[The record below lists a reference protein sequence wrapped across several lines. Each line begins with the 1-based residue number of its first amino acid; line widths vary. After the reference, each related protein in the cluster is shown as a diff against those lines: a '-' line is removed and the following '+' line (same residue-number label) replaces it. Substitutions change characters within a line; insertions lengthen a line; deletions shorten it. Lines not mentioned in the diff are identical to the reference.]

1 MTLEHTFTVV
11 VLGATITGFVFGF
24 CVQSSRFCLLG
35 AISDL
40 LIYKSVVRAKMWL
53 IALLSAIATTQ
64 ILILNNYIYSESSVF
79 LNHQVIWF
87 SNIFGGLCFG
97 IGMALASG
105 CASRALIRLG
115 EGNLKALVVLLVI
128 AVSALVTLKGLFASP
143 RINFFEKI
151 NFSISQ
157 QKGDL
162 VTFVSSILSN
172 EDTIREIVI
181 FTVFFFLVLILF
193 FNIFDEKNF
202 KTRSKKNYFLSLVL
216 GILIT
221 CGWMLTGNIG
231 FIAEHP
237 DTLEISHIATNSN
250 SIESFS
256 FVGPIAYLAELL
268 MFWSDN
274 SKKFTFGIT
283 IVLGT
288 FFGSLFSAIRQKTFR
303 LEGFTSASDFYYHII
318 GGVLMG
324 VGGVIAVG
332 CSIGHGL
339 SGMSFL
345 SISSIITS
353 ASILVG
359 AYFGL
364 LYIQNQT

>member
-1 MTLEHTFTVV
+1 
-11 VLGATITGFVFGF
+11 
-24 CVQSSRFCLLG
+24 
-35 AISDL
+35 
-40 LIYKSVVRAKMWL
+40 
-53 IALLSAIATTQ
+53 
-64 ILILNNYIYSESSVF
+64 
-79 LNHQVIWF
+79 
-87 SNIFGGLCFG
+87 
-97 IGMALASG
+97 
-105 CASRALIRLG
+105 
-115 EGNLKALVVLLVI
+115 
-128 AVSALVTLKGLFASP
+128 
-143 RINFFEKI
+143 
-151 NFSISQ
+151 
-157 QKGDL
+157 
-162 VTFVSSILSN
+162 
-172 EDTIREIVI
+172 
-181 FTVFFFLVLILF
+181 
-193 FNIFDEKNF
+193 
-202 KTRSKKNYFLSLVL
+202 
-216 GILIT
+216 
-221 CGWMLTGNIG
+221 
-231 FIAEHP
+231 
-237 DTLEISHIATNSN
+237 
-250 SIESFS
+250 
-256 FVGPIAYLAELL
+256 